1 MTTEKRNRVAF
12 DSNNAV
18 LGVILFLLSF
28 NFKNKFYILFLVFV
42 AVYFLFHPNLK
53 FTSKCGYRIAL
64 LFCFS
69 AVYLFTISQ
78 TTTLS
83 AAIIVV
89 VMSLP
94 IAYYIGYS
102 INSYRKHD
110 SWKTPVYIVITGV
123 ALHGVLNLLT
133 NFTRLS
139 AGARATIDFWTGEE
153 VLMTTQIALFILI
166 AGCSYYIFFTL
177 KFDQSPF
184 LKSFFIFLFICAVI
198 FNTLGATRTVIYS
211 IALNLLCCYIVTLF
225 VYKKNLTQALRFIFL
240 FIFFVGAVW
249 IVWFFNIFNIRTLLE
264 STPLFQRIMIL
275 DNLESNNMDLRG
287 EQIIEALSQ
296 VFIHPWG
303 GATMEFSEHWDFI
316 HNMWLNVAYN
326 AGLIPCV
333 LLFIYCLS
341 VLKDSWKLLKIGAK
355 QEDSIFVLGMYVAI
369 LLYWMIEP
377 VFEAVTFIVTLF
389 CFINGVV
396 QRRVENISI
405 EEMNMQNC

>member
-1 MTTEKRNRVAF
+1 MIIEKGNRMAF
-12 DSNNAV
+12 NSNNVV

-28 NFKNKFYILFLVFV
+28 NFKNKFYILFLVFSV
-42 AVYFLFHPNLK
+42 VCFLFHPNLK

-69 AVYLFTISQ
+69 AVYLFSIAQ
-78 TTTLS
+78 TTNLT
-83 AAIIVV
+83 AAKIVV

-102 INSYRKHD
+102 INSYRKNNN
-110 SWKTPVYIVITGV
+110 WKTPVYIVITGA

-133 NFTRLS
+133 NFTRLT
-139 AGARATIDFWTGEE
+139 GGVRATVDFWTGEE

-166 AGCSYYIFFTL
+166 AGCGYYIFFTL
-177 KFDQSPF
+177 KFDQSPI

-198 FNTLGATRTVIYS
+198 FNTLGATRTIIYS

-225 VYKKNLTQALRFIFL
+225 VYQKNLTQAIRFIFL
-240 FIFFVGAVW
+240 FVLFVGAVW
-249 IVWFFNIFNIRTLLE
+249 FVWSFNIFGIRTLLE
-264 STPLFQRIMIL
+264 STPLLQRILVL
-275 DNLESNNMDLRG
+275 DNLESNNMGLRG

-296 VFIHPWG
+296 MFIHPWG
-303 GATMEFSEHWDFI
+303 GETMKFSEQWDFI
-316 HNMWLNVAYN
+316 HNMWLNVAYH
-326 AGLIPCV
+326 AGMIPCV
-333 LLFIYCLS
+333 LLFVYCLS
-341 VLKDSWKLLKIGAK
+341 VLKDSRKLLKIGAK

-396 QRRVENISI
+396 QRRVENISN
-405 EEMNMQNC
+405 EEMNIQNC

>member
-1 MTTEKRNRVAF
+1 MMIEKGNRVAF
-12 DSNNAV
+12 NSNNAF
-18 LGVILFLLSF
+18 LSVILFLLSLD
-28 NFKNKFYILFLVFV
+28 FKNKFYILFLVFA
-42 AVYFLFHPNLK
+42 AVYFLFHPYLK
-53 FTSKCGYRIAL
+53 FNSKCGRRIAL

-83 AAIIVV
+83 VAKIVV

-102 INSYRKHD
+102 INFHRKHNN
-110 SWKTPVYIVITGV
+110 WKTPVYIVIAGV

-133 NFTRLS
+133 NFTRLPG
-139 AGARATIDFWTGEE
+139 GARATVDFWTGEE

-177 KFDQSPF
+177 KFDQSPI
-184 LKSFFIFLFICAVI
+184 LKFFFIFLFICAVI

-211 IALNLLCCYIVTLF
+211 IVLNFLFCYIVTL
-225 VYKKNLTQALRFIFL
+225 VKYQKTVTKALRFIFL
-240 FIFFVGAVW
+240 FILFVGAVW
-249 IVWFFNIFNIRTLLE
+249 ITWSFDIFNVRTLIE
-264 STPLFQRIMIL
+264 STPLFERIQDL
-275 DNLESNNMDLRG
+275 NDLESGDMGLRG
-287 EQIIEALSQ
+287 EQIVEALSQ
-296 VFIHPWG
+296 MFIHPWG

-316 HNMWLNVAYN
+316 HNMWLNVAYV

-341 VLKDSWKLLKIGAK
+341 VMKDSLKLLKTGAK
-355 QEDSIFVLGMYVAI
+355 QEDSIFVLGMYVSV

-377 VFEAVTFIVTLF
+377 VFEAVPYIVTLF

-396 QRRVENISI
+396 QQRVENISI
-405 EEMNMQNC
+405 EEKEHA